1 MRCFSQK
8 NAYEED
14 KLICLSVAIVL
25 CKKRSIEDY

>member
-14 KLICLSVAIVL
+14 KLISLSVVNVL
-25 CKKRSIEDY
+25 CKKRSLED